1 MHGTGAKLCSSLVGH
16 NYALFRVLSKKCI
29 ANVRTI
35 EYNSHGRQNAM
46 KGVLQHGQ
54 DCKSVCAY

>member
-29 ANVRTI
+29 ANVRTK
-35 EYNSHGRQNAM
+35 EYNSHVSKTAM
-46 KGVLQHGQ
+46 KGELQHGQ
-54 DCKSVCAY
+54 DGKSVCAH